1 MVAMMEA
8 FRIDK
13 ERVIIS
19 IYAEITKLPVT
30 NSTGTDL
37 DQSLRHEWGASSL
50 AFPPQMFDRTVSLV
64 KTTEEEERVRKK
76 GHSLGNPFVSVSRS
90 SCLLSP
96 LTPPSFF
103 SLGVALLIVQQ

>member
-1 MVAMMEA
+1 MEA

-37 DQSLRHEWGASSL
+37 DQSLRHEWGAYSTSTASAL

-64 KTTEEEERVRKK
+64 KTTEEKRERKVI
-76 GHSLGNPFVSVSRS
+76 HWV
-90 SCLLSP
+90 
-96 LTPPSFF
+96 TPSFP
-103 SLGVALLIVQQ
+103 LVEALVYFHR

>member
-37 DQSLRHEWGASSL
+37 DQSLRHEWGAYSTSTASAL

-64 KTTEEEERVRKK
+64 KTTEEKRQKER
-76 GHSLGNPFVSVSRS
+76 
-90 SCLLSP
+90 
-96 LTPPSFF
+96 SFI
-103 SLGVALLIVQQ
+103 G